1 MTRRPRKPENGSQ
14 YGSEAM
20 IAPGVGQT
28 GLVRLMAGE
37 RRTRPAQASKARP
50 TDQTAPVR
58 PG

>member
-1 MTRRPRKPENGSQ
+1 
-14 YGSEAM
+14 M